1 MTTLHILLIVFLSRA
16 TSAWALTPGVKHP
29 NIAQNVDDTQ
39 CFWENI
45 SFRNKH
51 RFNYGNVEKRCC
63 SVWPIHD
70 ASSHFFF
77 IPVILIPN
85 RECVRSCELDQKK
98 KNHPIQMHIVCSTN
112 WSVCGCA
119 ACSASTISLHTKF
132 WVWTQN
138 WELKISIIMP
148 ELWSSSTLHTQ
159 RTQQTHQ
166 LQITQL
172 EKKECWKQRRSMSDV
187 DFNSDLM
194 ICVCLCL
201 LSSKNTRVSDTVHY
215 TAPKV
220 GTSHCLTS
228 HNFEFR
234 VLNES

>member
-1 MTTLHILLIVFLSRA
+1 MLQRLTNSWCVITFSLSPLFSFPTESVYVHVSWLKKNKKSSNSNAHSLLNKLECV
-16 TSAWALTPGVKHP
+16 GVQP
-29 NIAQNVDDTQ
+29 VVLPQ
-39 CFWENI
+39 
-45 SFRNKH
+45 
-51 RFNYGNVEKRCC
+51 
-63 SVWPIHD
+63 
-70 ASSHFFF
+70 SHFTE
-77 IPVILIPN
+77 N
-85 RECVRSCELDQKK
+85 T
-98 KNHPIQMHIVCSTN
+98 H
-112 WSVCGCA
+112 
-119 ACSASTISLHTKF
+119 F

-138 WELKISIIMP
+138 WEQRISIIMP
-148 ELWSSSTLHTQ
+148 ELWSSSTLH
-159 RTQQTHQ
+159 TQQTHQ

-228 HNFEFR
+228 HKLVSVLNFEFR